1 MKRREFIT
9 LLGGAAAAWPLAARA
24 QQGERMRRIG
34 VLAGAAAE
42 GDSDAQALQ
51 GVFRQALQQL
61 GWTEGRNVR
70 YEYRSRS
77 GGHVDLARRNAAEL
91 VALDPDVIVVGGATN
106 MEAVQRA
113 TRTIP
118 IVFVGLTDP
127 VGAGFVESL
136 ARPGGNTTG
145 FTSFE
150 YGLSAKWVE
159 LLKEIAPRVTRVGV
173 LREQGSS
180 VGIGLWA
187 AMQGAAPSLGIELRP
202 IGAREASDI
211 ERGVAAFARGPN
223 GGLIVTVGGISITYR
238 DLISTLAARH
248 QLPAVY
254 PFRYF
259 VTSGGLMSYGP
270 DLNDQ
275 NRRAAGYVDRILKGE
290 KPADLPVQAPTK
302 YELVINLKTAKALGL
317 AVPPSAARPRRRGDR
332 MMRRREFITLLG
344 GAAAGWPLSVSAQQP
359 VMPVVGFLRSTP
371 AIGFSYIVD
380 AFRQGLTDAGFVEGK
395 NVTIEYRWADNQ
407 LDQLPELVAD
417 LVRKQVAALVGSG
430 PAAAQASKAAS
441 NTTSVVF
448 VVGSDP
454 VRTGLVASLNRPGS
468 NITGVVFTSV
478 ALAAKLLGMLH
489 QLVPQ
494 ASIIAALRDPNV
506 PEFSVELRDL
516 EEAAQAIGRKV
527 LMVNAANEREFH
539 AAFTTVV
546 QAGASALLIGSS
558 PFFLSQ
564 RRQLVALAGRHALP
578 AIYNQRE
585 YAEAGGLISY
595 GPSQTDAYRRAGLY
609 VGRILK
615 GEKAG
620 DLPVELGTKYEMVIN
635 LATAKAFNVEIPPTL
650 LALADEVIE

>member
-1 MKRREFIT
+1 
-9 LLGGAAAAWPLAARA
+9 
-24 QQGERMRRIG
+24 
-34 VLAGAAAE
+34 
-42 GDSDAQALQ
+42 
-51 GVFRQALQQL
+51 
-61 GWTEGRNVR
+61 
-70 YEYRSRS
+70 
-77 GGHVDLARRNAAEL
+77 
-91 VALDPDVIVVGGATN
+91 
-106 MEAVQRA
+106 
-113 TRTIP
+113 
-118 IVFVGLTDP
+118 
-127 VGAGFVESL
+127 
-136 ARPGGNTTG
+136 
-145 FTSFE
+145 
-150 YGLSAKWVE
+150 
-159 LLKEIAPRVTRVGV
+159 
-173 LREQGSS
+173 
-180 VGIGLWA
+180 
-187 AMQGAAPSLGIELRP
+187 
-202 IGAREASDI
+202 
-211 ERGVAAFARGPN
+211 
-223 GGLIVTVGGISITYR
+223 
-238 DLISTLAARH
+238 
-248 QLPAVY
+248 
-254 PFRYF
+254 
-259 VTSGGLMSYGP
+259 
-270 DLNDQ
+270 
-275 NRRAAGYVDRILKGE
+275 
-290 KPADLPVQAPTK
+290 
-302 YELVINLKTAKALGL
+302 
-317 AVPPSAARPRRRGDR
+317 

-468 NITGVVFTSV
+468 NLTGVVFTSV

-494 ASIIAALRDPNV
+494 ASIIAALRV
-506 PEFSVELRDL
+506 PEFSVESRDL